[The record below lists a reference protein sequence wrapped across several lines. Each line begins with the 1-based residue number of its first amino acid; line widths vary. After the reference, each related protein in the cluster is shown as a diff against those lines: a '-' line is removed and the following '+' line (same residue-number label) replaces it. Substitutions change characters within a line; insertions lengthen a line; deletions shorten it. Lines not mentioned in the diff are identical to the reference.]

1 MSFEPVSFA
10 SQLVGTLIGAGVG
23 FGLVIL
29 GDRLKKKSERND
41 AIKLMIV
48 SLVKELEENRD
59 GLKKFRM
66 PMWNNENGKFQGEF
80 GLLSVFAFQSVVSG
94 GNFVSLPSKLQ
105 KPIREIYQNSELYN
119 VFMNDIIH
127 FSSFHL
133 TFDQASIEANE
144 LIRRLQ
150 ERVNEL
156 RPSIDD
162 IIKGLK
168 TV

>member
-1 MSFEPVSFA
+1 VSA
-10 SQLVGTLIGAGVG
+10 EQLLFGSSLLATLIGAGVG
-23 FGLVIL
+23 FGLVIA
-29 GDRLKKKSERND
+29 GDRWKKKSERND
-41 AIKLMIV
+41 AIKLMIN

-105 KPIREIYQNSELYN
+105 KPVREIYQNSELYN
-119 VFMNDIIH
+119 IFMNDIIH

-133 TFDQASIEANE
+133 TLNQASVEANE

-162 IIKGLK
+162 IITGLK